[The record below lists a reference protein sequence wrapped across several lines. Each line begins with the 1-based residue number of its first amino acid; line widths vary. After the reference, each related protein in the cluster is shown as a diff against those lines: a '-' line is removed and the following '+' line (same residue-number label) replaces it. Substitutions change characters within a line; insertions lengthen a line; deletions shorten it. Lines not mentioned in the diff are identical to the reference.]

1 MERAGY
7 DNSGEHHGSYQGVY
21 QMTNGWDN
29 FKIVD
34 QTAGIWYG
42 CDSNDEYKLADG
54 GQNIWFHQEECRTF
68 IVTAS
73 LADMTW
79 GATEITQIN
88 VCGEFNNWDLN
99 KDLMTYDETN
109 KVWKATVIIDNL
121 GNNYVFYFLLN
132 NAENGLVWN
141 WALKGNKEKLYLTDS
156 NGSGSIVPAETGTY
170 AITLDIAS
178 LTFTMDKQ

>member
-1 MERAGY
+1 
-7 DNSGEHHGSYQGVY
+7 
-21 QMTNGWDN
+21 
-29 FKIVD
+29 
-34 QTAGIWYG
+34 
-42 CDSNDEYKLADG
+42 
-54 GQNIWFHQEECRTF
+54 
-68 IVTAS
+68 
-73 LADMTW
+73 MTW

-109 KVWKATVIIDNL
+109 KVWKATVII
-121 GNNYVFYFLLN
+121 
-132 NAENGLVWN
+132 GLVWN